1 MKTNPLSAIILISV
15 LCLTIIFLYTC
26 SVVRDLTNV
35 VEGVNVRIVDIE
47 KDLNS
52 RVSDKTLNDV
62 RDTVLQLKSDVQ
74 ANGKK
79 GSVVLIKLDELIK
92 EIFKR

>member
-26 SVVRDLTNV
+26 SVVRDLTHV
-35 VEGVNVRIVDIE
+35 VEDVNVRIVDIE

-52 RVSDKTLNDV
+52 RVSDQTLNDV
-62 RDTVLQLKSDVQ
+62 RDTVRDLKSDVQ